1 MKLARTL
8 TLAAAGAALVAAA
21 AVSPALAGSRPLR
34 ATHRLAPRA
43 DGPLER
49 LAALADKLG
58 LDDTQKAEIRAVLH
72 DRRDA
77 LVSLGHA
84 ELAARAALNQAIH
97 QPDVEPAAVTAA
109 SAAVAHVD
117 ADLAVE
123 RAGIYADIAAI
134 LTDAQRAQLAVASE
148 AVSAAVRARVLERIG
163 DPDRPGVLL
172 GRVGDRIG
180 LSDAQRSQISGVLA
194 AHRDTFVT
202 LANDEAEARR
212 ALRIS
217 IRQPAVDEAAVRT
230 ASAAVAPLD
239 RELALERAATFSE
252 VAAVLTPDQLAQLQE
267 LREAIATA
275 IRTRI
280 EAMVTL
286 AGVLL

>member
-8 TLAAAGAALVAAA
+8 TLAAVGAVLVAAA
-21 AVSPALAGSRPLR
+21 AVSPALAGGRTLR
-34 ATHRLAPRA
+34 ATHRLGVRA

-49 LAALADKLG
+49 LAAFADKLG

-72 DRRDA
+72 DHRDA
-77 LVSLGHA
+77 LVSLAHA
-84 ELAARAALNQAIH
+84 ELAARAALKRTIH
-97 QPDVEPAAVTAA
+97 QGDVDRAAVTAA
-109 SAAVAHVD
+109 STAVAHVN

-123 RAGIYADIAAI
+123 RAGIYADIAAV
-134 LTDAQRAQLAVASE
+134 LTDAQRAQLATASE
-148 AVSAAVRARVLERIG
+148 AVSAAVRARVLERVG

-172 GRVGDRIG
+172 GRIGDRIG
-180 LSDAQRSQISGVLA
+180 LTDGQRSEISGILA
-194 AHRDTFVT
+194 AHRDTFVA
-202 LANDEAEARR
+202 LANNEAEARR
-212 ALRIS
+212 ALRTA
-217 IRQPAVDEAAVRT
+217 IRQPAVDEAAVRA

-252 VAAVLTPDQLAQLQE
+252 VAAVLTPDQLAHLQE

-280 EAMVTL
+280 EALVTL